1 MTCHGGNGLEQ
12 RYEFAHVGV
21 NPSPS
26 SDFTGVCAQC
36 HAEATETYSKSLHYT
51 VSGFKNSLIEF
62 NGDETAVDNPHE
74 GLGEV
79 FNLNCMNCHATCG
92 ECHVSRPSG
101 YAGGLIDQ
109 HTFFSTPPME
119 QTCFGCHGARNA
131 GEFMGTVGFT
141 QDVHFE
147 AGMTCTDCHDVTNF
161 HGTGEQYDSMWE
173 HATLPS
179 CLDCHEE
186 ANPENAELSVHSDHG
201 NDLSCQVCHG
211 AANQNCFE
219 CHASISDDRT
229 SLASHSE
236 MRVLFRIGLNPT
248 VTEERPYKYVALR
261 HIPTTADSFEE
272 AGENLLPNYDERS
285 NWKYSP
291 THNIQK
297 ITFQNE
303 TCDSCHG
310 NDRIFLS
317 ENDLRE
323 SDSKANWELIAAPPE
338 KIGD

>member
-1 MTCHGGNGLEQ
+1 VTCHGGDGHEE
-12 RYEFAHVGV
+12 RFEFAHDGV
-21 NPSPS
+21 NFSPS
-26 SDFTGVCAQC
+26 ADTNGVCAQC
-36 HAEATETYSKSLHYT
+36 HAEVTETYSKSLHYT
-51 VSGFKNSLIEF
+51 VGGFSHALKEF
-62 NGDETAVDNPHE
+62 AGDESALDNPHE

-101 YAGGLIDQ
+101 YAGGLIDK
-109 HTFFSTPPME
+109 HTFFSTPPMD
-119 QTCFGCHGARNA
+119 QTCYGCHGARNA
-131 GEFMGTVGFT
+131 GEYMGTVGFA
-141 QDVHFE
+141 QDVHYE

-186 ANPENAELSVHSDHG
+186 ADPETAELAVHKTHG

-211 AANQNCFE
+211 QANQNCFE
-219 CHASISDDRT
+219 CHIEINEDRT
-229 SLASHSE
+229 SLASHSD
-236 MRVLFRIGLNPT
+236 MRVLFRIGLNPS

-261 HIPTTADSFEE
+261 HIPTTAHTFDP
-272 AGENLLPNYDERS
+272 AGEDLIPNFDERS

-303 TCDSCHG
+303 SCDSCHG
-310 NDRIFLS
+310 NERIFLS
-317 ENDLRE
+317 EDDMLE
-323 SDSKANWELIAAPPE
+323 SDSKISWEVIASPPA
-338 KIGD
+338 KIGY